1 MEFYNAWT
9 FLVNHKIFNGRF
21 EDDLWLEVVKVNPD
35 TKKIDYLDEAKNT
48 KVEIWLEHGHYD
60 ADWGACVHNLDL
72 DCGGDTFEEAII
84 KLAELVK
91 RHYTNDGVLR
101 TT

>member
-1 MEFYNAWT
+1 MEFYNAWI

-21 EDDLWLEVVKVNPD
+21 ENDLWLDVVKVNPD
-35 TKKIDYLDEAKNT
+35 TKEIDYLDETKNT

-60 ADWGACVHNLDL
+60 VDWGVCVHNIDL

-91 RHYTNDGVLR
+91 RHYTNDGVLI